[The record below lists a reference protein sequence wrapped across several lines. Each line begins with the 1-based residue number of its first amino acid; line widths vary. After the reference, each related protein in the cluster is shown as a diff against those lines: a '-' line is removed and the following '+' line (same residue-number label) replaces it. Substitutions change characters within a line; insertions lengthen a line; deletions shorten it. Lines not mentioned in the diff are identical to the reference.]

1 VLALKL
7 LLVPAFLALL
17 SLAGRRWGPSVAGW
31 LAGLPLVGGPILFF
45 LAVERGAQFG
55 ADAAAAS
62 VSAVFASLSF
72 NTAYAWTSL
81 RVRWLGALGAATA
94 AWWAAAFALAALPRS
109 VWVASAVAFCALI
122 AAPRLLP
129 QAPELP
135 ALRPLPRGDLVARMA
150 AGVALTLLVTSAAP
164 QIGPTW
170 SGLLGVFPV
179 LGLVLSVFSH
189 AGSGAAF
196 TVVLLHA
203 LARGMWSF
211 ASFCLCLALTLPTH
225 GVAVAFVVSAA
236 LCLAV
241 QWFAQPRRFARR
253 TSVRWAPP
261 E

>member
-1 VLALKL
+1 MLALKL
-7 LLVPAFLALL
+7 LLVPSFLALL

-55 ADAAAAS
+55 SEAAIAS

-72 NTAYAWTSL
+72 NTAYAWASL
-81 RVRWLGALGAATA
+81 RLRWPGALAAALA
-94 AWWAAAFALAALPRS
+94 AWWAAAFALAALPSS
-109 VWVASAVAFCALI
+109 VWVASAVAFAALL

-129 QAPELP
+129 QAPALP
-135 ALRPLPRGDLVARMA
+135 APRPLPRGDLVARMA
-150 AGVALTLLVTSAAP
+150 AGVALTLLVTAAAP

-170 SGLLGVFPV
+170 SGLAGVFPV

-211 ASFCLCLALTLPTH
+211 AAFCLCLALTLPVY
-225 GVAVAFVVSAA
+225 GVAAAFSLSVLLA
-236 LCLAV
+236 LAV
-241 QWFAQPRRFARR
+241 QWFAKPRRSARR
-253 TSVRWAPP
+253 RSARCA
-261 E
+261 